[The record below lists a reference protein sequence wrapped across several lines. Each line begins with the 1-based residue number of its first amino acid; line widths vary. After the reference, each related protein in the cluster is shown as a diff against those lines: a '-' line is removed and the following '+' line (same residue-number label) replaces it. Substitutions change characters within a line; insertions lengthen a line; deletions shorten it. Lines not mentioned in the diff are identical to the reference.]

1 MRFLRLRINFC
12 YVGPQILNRHS
23 FQFVRV
29 TLPPKPLGLVFW
41 KVKPAL
47 MVPLFHFFLRDHPTI
62 WRRLVAFVLVYE
74 VRAMRWINETRG
86 LESSAIV
93 INHSESLADVI
104 LVFRRILLYC
114 GLNFA
119 SSDRA

>member
-12 YVGPQILNRHS
+12 DVGPQILNRHS

-47 MVPLFHFFLRDHPTI
+47 TVPLFHFFLRDHPTV

-74 VRAMRWINETRG
+74 VRAIRRVNEAGG
-86 LESSAIV
+86 LEASATL
-93 INHSESLADVI
+93 INHGESLADVI
-104 LVFRRILLYC
+104 LVFRRVFVVLRIE
-114 GLNFA
+114 F
-119 SSDRA
+119 RFV